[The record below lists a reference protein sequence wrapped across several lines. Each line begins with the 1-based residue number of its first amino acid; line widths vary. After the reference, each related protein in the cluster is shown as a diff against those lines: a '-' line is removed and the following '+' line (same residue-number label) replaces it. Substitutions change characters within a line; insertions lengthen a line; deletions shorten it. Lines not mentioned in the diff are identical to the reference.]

1 MLIYDSKA
9 NRIKIKFKKISN
21 LIPDSCFVKQCLLP
35 LRYWYYANSISVN
48 TLILLACYKSDGKQ
62 NNEIKAQAT
71 RTVIIIFCVLF
82 IAHFSSR
89 YSSVSGKHFRARNF
103 PIRIEATFASI
114 EKITQNTN

>member
-82 IAHFSSR
+82 IAHFPLGT
-89 YSSVSGKHFRARNF
+89 VAFQEN
-103 PIRIEATFASI
+103 ILELATFRFALKQLLLVS
-114 EKITQNTN
+114 KK